1 MRSAFTYPWSRV
13 TRLEHTRRNEL
24 RKIFNE
30 IAIAGY
36 RTIMQGADLS
46 KLALSNLNWEGADF
60 RGADISGATL
70 ININMIDADLSNIK
84 LDQARLVSVD
94 LRCATLTN
102 VDLRK
107 LTEQANVD
115 LADVIR

>member
-1 MRSAFTYPWSRV
+1 MRSVFNYPWSRV
-13 TRLEHTRRNEL
+13 TRLDNTRRNEL

-30 IAIAGY
+30 IAISGY
-36 RTIMQGADLS
+36 RAIMQGADLS
-46 KLALSNLNWEGADF
+46 KLALSSLNWEGADL

-70 ININMIDADLSNIK
+70 INVRMIDADLSNIK

-94 LRCATLTN
+94 LRGATLTN

-107 LTEQANVD
+107 LTEQADVN
-115 LADVIR
+115 LAGVIR